1 MTRFTWAAQPAM
13 ILRPA
18 AFEPVKQ
25 TLRTASWVTKR
36 WPILDP
42 SPGTTWKTPSGIPAS
57 RASSPRRI
65 AVSGVRLAGFKTTV
79 LPAASAGPS
88 PQPAMGM
95 GKFQGTMMPTTPS
108 GS

>member
-1 MTRFTWAAQPAM
+1 M
-13 ILRPA
+13 IVRPA

-36 WPILDP
+36 WPMVEP

-57 RASSPRRI
+57 RPSSPRRI
-65 AVSGVRLAGFKTTV
+65 AVSGVSVAGLRTTA
-79 LPAASAGPS
+79 LPAASAGPR
-88 PQPAMGM
+88 PQPAMGI
-95 GKFQGTMMPTTPS
+95 GKFQGTMMPTTPR